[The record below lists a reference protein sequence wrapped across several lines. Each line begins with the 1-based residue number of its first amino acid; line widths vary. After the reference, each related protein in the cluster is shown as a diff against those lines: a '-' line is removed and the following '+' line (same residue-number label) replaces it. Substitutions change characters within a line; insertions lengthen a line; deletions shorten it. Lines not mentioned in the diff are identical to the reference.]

1 MSLNCEKNRG
11 QDLYGNFF
19 GYSKSFTPYG
29 VIDTRESGS
38 ALSVNFFEMS
48 YYTGREKKRQD
59 EDWSRHGGK
68 NSRDPVN

>member
-1 MSLNCEKNRG
+1 MMSLNCEKNRG

-48 YYTGREKKRQD
+48 YYTGREKKR
-59 EDWSRHGGK
+59 
-68 NSRDPVN
+68 